1 MAVEVRRIHDDQLER
16 QVGGAPLKAMGNLYI
31 DDVLA
36 YTDRGLE
43 NLPSYLDL
51 YRMAVKQQ
59 WTPDELDFSRD
70 KEEWESLSPVTK
82 RRRLWSMRLF
92 FNGEERVAAI
102 LAPFIWAAPTK
113 EVEAFAATQLVD
125 EVRHTLFFDR
135 YWRDVVGTSAADL
148 DELVDEIRLREKENE
163 AYNRFFYQWLPRL
176 AARLA
181 SNPQDLEATVEFV
194 TVYHL
199 VVEGALFLTGMRYQL
214 EGARR
219 WGRTWGYY
227 QGFTAATRDESRHVL
242 FGVRY
247 LRDMVRQDPV
257 RFAPVI
263 QTTVLECLPLIA
275 RTMTPPGGEMSYFGG
290 KHLDVAW
297 NGYTPEQLRE
307 EMIDYGKAALARR
320 LHSVGIQM
328 SIESPSVA
336 TNLN

>member
-1 MAVEVRRIHDDQLER
+1 MAVEVRQISDDKLEEH
-16 QVGGAPLKAMGNLYI
+16 VGGALLKTMDKLYI

-36 YTDRGLE
+36 YTDGGLD

-51 YRMAVKQQ
+51 YRKAVKQQ
-59 WTPDELDFSRD
+59 WSPDELDFSRD
-70 KEEWESLSPVTK
+70 REEWESLSPDTQ

-113 EVEAFAATQLVD
+113 EVEAFAATQLAD
-125 EVRHTLFFDR
+125 EVRHTIFFDR
-135 YWRDVVGTSAADL
+135 YWREVVGTSAADL
-148 DELVDEIRLREKENE
+148 DELVEEIRLRETEND
-163 AYNRFFYQWLPRL
+163 AYNYFFYRRLPGL
-176 AARLA
+176 AQRLA
-181 SNPQDLEATVEFV
+181 SNAKDLEATVEFV

-227 QGFTAATRDESRHVL
+227 KGFTAATRDESRHVL

-247 LRDMVRQDPV
+247 LRDMVKQDPA

-263 QTTVLECLPLIA
+263 QTTVQECLPLIA

-290 KHLDVAW
+290 KHLEIAW
-297 NGYTPEQLRE
+297 DGYTPERLRV
-307 EMIDYGKAALARR
+307 EMIDYAKSALARR
-320 LHSVGIQM
+320 LHSVGIHM
-328 SIESPSVA
+328 AV
-336 TNLN
+336 